1 MGKRSA
7 VVLDIDKNDEW
18 LENIEKAKASFG
30 KWEERDKSSK
40 EIVKE
45 LRKDGK
51 RRYNVLPV
59 KEMRKKH
66 PAFGIWA
73 DSLSE
78 GSSAEIAEELREKIE
93 SRANGAQ

>member
-1 MGKRSA
+1 MEKL
-7 VVLDIDKNDEW
+7 LDIDKNDEW

-51 RRYNVLPV
+51 RCY
-59 KEMRKKH
+59 
-66 PAFGIWA
+66 A
-73 DSLSE
+73 DRHIS
-78 GSSAEIAEELREKIE
+78 
-93 SRANGAQ
+93 